1 MSLDGSD
8 QCSTAHSSLGCAW
21 GFCSQCFTAMGGGT
35 SQVHGARSDAAWGS
49 LLAPKCRA
57 AHSCQQPSSQE
68 SQHPLIPSP
77 LQFTSHH
84 LWPHQ
89 PHFPPDEA
97 GRRAA
102 AAFPPSTHVLK
113 AGFEPQTPWTCPAP
127 INLRSDHNYYQCHFQ
142 HEQNNLFILILS
154 EQNDP
159 LQLELTFLSLHTA
172 FFPLLLL
179 SAFGKRLLWQISP
192 PVIYCPLRF

>member
-1 MSLDGSD
+1 MAAISAALPILLWDVPGAFAPSLSLPWGEEPARCMGHAVMLLGGLCWPPNAEQHIPASSPPPRNPSTLRSHRP
-8 QCSTAHSSLGCAW
+8 CS
-21 GFCSQCFTAMGGGT
+21 
-35 SQVHGARSDAAWGS
+35 
-49 LLAPKCRA
+49 
-57 AHSCQQPSSQE
+57 
-68 SQHPLIPSP
+68 SP
-77 LQFTSHH
+77 LTTCGHISPISLQ
-84 LWPHQ
+84 
-89 PHFPPDEA
+89 DEA